1 MLNKAILMGRLVADP
16 ELRRTPN
23 NNSVTSF
30 TLAVNRSFTRQ
41 GEQPQTDFIDIV
53 AWGKTAEFVSR
64 YFVKGQQ
71 VAVAGRIQT
80 RTWEDKQGNTRKSV
94 EVVAEEV
101 HFAEPKRDS
110 QPRNDMPRGGDF
122 DPMAGLGGNA
132 FAALPGDDNDLPF

>member
-80 RTWEDKQGNTRKSV
+80 RMWEDKQGNKRKSV

-101 HFAEPKRDS
+101 HFAEPKRDNRQVPAAAPS
-110 QPRNDMPRGGDF
+110 APF
-122 DPMAGLGGNA
+122 DPGIEFTELPDDAG
-132 FAALPGDDNDLPF
+132 DLPF

>member
-80 RTWEDKQGNTRKSV
+80 RNWEDKQGNKRKSV

>member
-30 TLAVNRSFTRQ
+30 TLAVNRSYVRQ
-41 GEQPQTDFIDIV
+41 GEQPQTDFLDIV

-64 YFVKGQQ
+64 YFVKGQL

-80 RTWEDKQGNTRKSV
+80 RTWEDKQGNKRKSV

-101 HFAEPKRDS
+101 HFAEPKRDR
-110 QPRNDMPRGGDF
+110 QPRDDAPQGGF
-122 DPMAGLGGNA
+122 EPMAGLGGDT